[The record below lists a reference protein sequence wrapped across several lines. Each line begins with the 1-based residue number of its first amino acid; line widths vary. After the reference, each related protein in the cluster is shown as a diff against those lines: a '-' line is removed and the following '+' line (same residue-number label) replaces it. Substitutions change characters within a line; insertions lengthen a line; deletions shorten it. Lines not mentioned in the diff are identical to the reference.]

1 MVGAHPAAG
10 GVLPSLTLVASL
22 HLASPH
28 LTQVEAER
36 ALFAASA
43 AGQPVQPAVHAAA
56 SAAVAVAAELQYQQQ
71 TIQRGIKG
79 AMEHAH
85 RQVRRVFT
93 PKPRR

>member
-56 SAAVAVAAELQYQQQ
+56 SAAVAVVTPAPASVAVLQ
-71 TIQRGIKG
+71 RLG
-79 AMEHAH
+79 
-85 RQVRRVFT
+85 
-93 PKPRR
+93 